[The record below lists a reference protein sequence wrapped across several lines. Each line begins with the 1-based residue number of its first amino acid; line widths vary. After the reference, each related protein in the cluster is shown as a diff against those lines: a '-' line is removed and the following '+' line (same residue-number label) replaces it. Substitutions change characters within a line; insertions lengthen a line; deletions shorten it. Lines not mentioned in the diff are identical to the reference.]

1 MRKQDINMFN
11 NCRTK
16 PAASLGFRDGFRLFR
31 ALDSL
36 PAPVP
41 GGSR

>member
-1 MRKQDINMFN
+1 MSPDN
-11 NCRTK
+11 NLPLPNSR
-16 PAASLGFRDGFRLFR
+16 PRIGFARFRLFR

-41 GGSR
+41 GGDR